1 MATPPVMRNMLH
13 SYGKRAIAVGL
24 LAGVGT
30 TLGFYFGYV
39 QRRQRKYEEFFKVK
53 ENSSRNYDPYERMRE
68 ICAHG
73 KGYMHTCPKEL
84 AKLYEEKGKKI
95 APLN

>member
-39 QRRQRKYEEFFKVK
+39 QRRQRKYEEFFK
-53 ENSSRNYDPYERMRE
+53 
-68 ICAHG
+68 
-73 KGYMHTCPKEL
+73 
-84 AKLYEEKGKKI
+84 
-95 APLN
+95 